1 MKKSD
6 QQGSPAN
13 DTDIF
18 RLRKNTKLNEALFL
32 SKIILKKHGSVQIQ
46 GMGQCISLVT
56 KLSQILSKNGFALI
70 KNLQSQNV
78 ERDGNRS
85 INPKLSVKMEK
96 SAEFDNLTKDIV
108 VK

>member
-32 SKIILKKHGSVQIQ
+32 SKIILKKHGSVQI
-46 GMGQCISLVT
+46 
-56 KLSQILSKNGFALI
+56 
-70 KNLQSQNV
+70 
-78 ERDGNRS
+78 
-85 INPKLSVKMEK
+85 
-96 SAEFDNLTKDIV
+96 
-108 VK
+108 